1 MLKSHG
7 DRTKMAA
14 AAAKAANKREDSDDD
29 SDDSDEDGDDGDA
42 AGGDGKKAAVAR
54 EKRKISTTLWYVNP
68 RYFVD
73 VIRYRLAVLRRS
85 LERLEGYAGGSEHM
99 FRCGNR
105 FCNYECSLLEAQ
117 QRRTAEMMVAARG
130 AGGAGCSGNQ
140 AIGSVQTPLFMGGA
154 AAASSSSGSS
164 AAAAS
169 KNPFSGFIC
178 PLCGTVLTAVSAG
191 TFGCGLAA
199 KCDGGG
205 TTPGRAPLR
214 SPRAATHRSLALL
227 QRHTE
232 NVATAAAKLLVR
244 LNDQMRFSGLGAL
257 LQKLENVPLG
267 A

>member
-29 SDDSDEDGDDGDA
+29 DSDDSEGDDGDA

-68 RYFVD
+68 RFFVD
-73 VIRYRLAVLRRS
+73 VVRYRLAVLRRS

-117 QRRTAEMMVAARG
+117 QRRTAEMMAAARG
-130 AGGAGCSGNQ
+130 GGGAGAASSNQ

-154 AAASSSSGSS
+154 APPSSSSS
-164 AAAAS
+164 AAAGAAGAS

-178 PLCGTVLTAVSAG
+178 PLCGTVLTA
-191 TFGCGLAA
+191 
-199 KCDGGG
+199 
-205 TTPGRAPLR
+205 
-214 SPRAATHRSLALL
+214 
-227 QRHTE
+227 RHTE

-244 LNDQMRFSGLGAL
+244 LNDQLRYSGLGGL